1 MANGAVPSVFNLQER
16 EREPDDGEGVVFSLE
31 NLNLKTEHERGTRSR
46 SRRVF
51 LLVVLFSRAAGRR
64 HAFNYYYFHFQV
76 READDPRLNYEVPG
90 LGAMRTG

>member
-1 MANGAVPSVFNLQER
+1 MFNLQER

-51 LLVVLFSRAAGRR
+51 LLVVLFSQSTCRGGPVDVTLLIIII
-64 HAFNYYYFHFQV
+64 FIFK
-76 READDPRLNYEVPG
+76 
-90 LGAMRTG
+90 